1 MREMTGQLQVIAQYI
16 DSTDIGSRW
25 GKMVEK
31 MIGQVVVNFVDPTSP
46 KLPTDRAACSTD
58 WRLNHRPHNFDK
70 MTCDFISVILLV
82 IS

>member
-1 MREMTGQLQVIAQYI
+1 MTGQLQVIAQYI

-46 KLPTDRAACSTD
+46 KLPQ
-58 WRLNHRPHNFDK
+58 
-70 MTCDFISVILLV
+70 
-82 IS
+82 

>member
-1 MREMTGQLQVIAQYI
+1 MTGQLQVIAQYI

-58 WRLNHRPHNFDK
+58 WRLNHRSHSFDK
-70 MTCDFISVILLV
+70 ITCEFISMILLV